1 MASTVAEPPKCVS
14 RNPTDISVTFDCA
27 ETMDDLELVKSLYL
41 KLRES
46 LIAYLGKFDDGSYF
60 YQPTPKSNA
69 TAWIVPHI
77 SAFEKLMV
85 TDKIPGFDFPQ
96 FITAENV
103 AIYRPGVKAYAL
115 ARDEMMQI
123 SEAIELLKL
132 TQKVSIGFLDDMIA
146 GRNSVREVDHAVV
159 VDKYLLNFSHE
170 TEHYG
175 QLKYLLGT
183 WKRMNS

>member
-1 MASTVAEPPKCVS
+1 VCFQKSY
-14 RNPTDISVTFDCA
+14 RYIWDIDCA
-27 ETMDDLELVKSLYL
+27 VAMNDLELVKSLYSN
-41 KLRES
+41 LRES
-46 LIAYLGKFDDGSYF
+46 LIAFLGKFDDGGYF

-69 TAWIVPHI
+69 AAWIVPHI

-85 TDKIPGFDFPQ
+85 TDKISGFDFNQ
-96 FITAENV
+96 FITPEDV
-103 AIYRPGVKAYAL
+103 AIYKPGVDAYTFT
-115 ARDEMMQI
+115 RDEMMGI
-123 SEAIELLKL
+123 SEAIELLRL
-132 TQKVSIGFLDDMIA
+132 TQKVSMGFLDDMIV
-146 GRNSVREVDHAVV
+146 GRDSIREVESAVV